1 MQLKGLSAEQLELAS
16 EVFKA
21 FGNPI
26 RIRIIDILTNRELR
40 VKEMVDLLGYPQP
53 IVSQQLKIL
62 RSAGIVRRI
71 RDDRGSRYS
80 LVGRHYSDMIK
91 CMSGC
96 MTSRQAEPA
105 L

>member
-1 MQLKGLSAEQLELAS
+1 MHLKGYSIEQLEMAS

-26 RIRIIDILTNRELR
+26 RIRIIDALHNRELR
-40 VKEMVDLLGYPQP
+40 VMELADLLGYPQP

-62 RSAGIVRRI
+62 RSAGIVQKNKEGRS
-71 RDDRGSRYS
+71 SRYS
-80 LVGRHYSDMIK
+80 LVDHHYSDMIK

-96 MTSRQAEPA
+96 MLSRE
-105 L
+105 